1 MLDAGLPE
9 FIRYPAME
17 MPTVTIKGEAYIGTL
32 RIPTL
37 DLELPV
43 ISQWS
48 YPGLKL
54 APCRYW
60 GSAYQENLIIAAHN
74 YKAHFGRIKSLEI
87 GAPVAFTDV
96 DGNHFH
102 YVVEEIETLSATARE
117 EMKAG
122 GWPLTLFTCTP
133 GGQSQLLYAAG
144 LPPARHTRNKVSGRQ
159 CSPEKSRV
167 VSECRA
173 QQRSQFCPLAYSCS
187 QGEKACLRRCFLSS
201 HKTAFLPDFTGLGQR
216 PGAGGFWML
225 PAMAG
230 RFVQPPVHPETVTRH

>member
-1 MLDAGLPE
+1 MTNLHDSPPREVLDAGLPE

-37 DLELPV
+37 NLELPV

-54 APCRYW
+54 APCRYL

-117 EMKAG
+117 EMQAG

-133 GGQSQLLYAAG
+133 GGQSRIAVRCRIAASTPYAE
-144 LPPARHTRNKVSGRQ
+144 Q
-159 CSPEKSRV
+159 
-167 VSECRA
+167 
-173 QQRSQFCPLAYSCS
+173 
-187 QGEKACLRRCFLSS
+187 
-201 HKTAFLPDFTGLGQR
+201 
-216 PGAGGFWML
+216 
-225 PAMAG
+225 
-230 RFVQPPVHPETVTRH
+230 